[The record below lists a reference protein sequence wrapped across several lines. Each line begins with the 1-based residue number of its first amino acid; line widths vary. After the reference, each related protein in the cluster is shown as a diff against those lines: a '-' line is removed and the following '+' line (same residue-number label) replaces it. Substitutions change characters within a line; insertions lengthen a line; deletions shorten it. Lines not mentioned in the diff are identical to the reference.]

1 MSSWGSVSLSH
12 SLDCVLVRGDVHYW
26 NSRNFPNPSLQILV
40 ASCDNV
46 AAVLLDSL
54 DYAVVCIGSFMVALE
69 SFESGIFGNPEGDS
83 VPNSELFQL
92 GDDAV
97 SDIGNALAEEAVH
110 AGFKYI

>member
-1 MSSWGSVSLSH
+1 
-12 SLDCVLVRGDVHYW
+12 
-26 NSRNFPNPSLQILV
+26 
-40 ASCDNV
+40 
-46 AAVLLDSL
+46 
-54 DYAVVCIGSFMVALE
+54 MVALE